1 MIGQKIRIYPTNKQ
15 KEQLEK
21 IFEFSRH
28 AYNTMLKEWKQ
39 EYSNYKNGI
48 SKSCPSSRKIRDW
61 YKQNKEDCY
70 KDMSNMIIETVSE
83 NLEAA
88 YKNFFNKIARYPQ
101 EKRKNSKKSFS
112 LHAKNKSI
120 CSISNNRVKITKN
133 LHVKMSE
140 PLKYKNPKVYTVS
153 CINDEYFLS
162 ISFED
167 DKISNIKKAGNIC
180 GIDLGLKTNVVLS
193 DNLGQTKEYNQ
204 SKLKYDRYIKSTSK
218 IESRLS
224 KKQKGSKSWERL
236 KNKLHSKNKNHFNR
250 NNDFYN
256 KTVLEICTL
265 YDFIGIEDLDVKDLS
280 RNKQLAK
287 AWNRSTIGRFITK
300 LENKANMFGKQII
313 KVDKFYPSSQI
324 CSFCGNRQPMPLYK
338 RTYTCE
344 KCNNTID
351 RDVNA
356 SINILNEA
364 QRILRSKQ

>member
-1 MIGQKIRIYPTNKQ
+1 M
-15 KEQLEK
+15 
-21 IFEFSRH
+21 
-28 AYNTMLKEWKQ
+28 
-39 EYSNYKNGI
+39 
-48 SKSCPSSRKIRDW
+48 
-61 YKQNKEDCY
+61 
-70 KDMSNMIIETVSE
+70 
-83 NLEAA
+83 
-88 YKNFFNKIARYPQ
+88 RY
-101 EKRKNSKKSFS
+101 
-112 LHAKNKSI
+112 
-120 CSISNNRVKITKN
+120 ISNNKVKINKN

-140 PLKYKNPKVYTVS
+140 PLKYKNPKVYTIS

-162 ISFED
+162 ISFAD
-167 DKISNIKKAGNIC
+167 DKINNIKKTGNAC

-204 SKLKYDRYIKSTSK
+204 SKLKYNRYIKSTSK
-218 IESRLS
+218 IASRLS
-224 KKQKGSKSWERL
+224 KKQKGSKSWKKL
-236 KNKLHSKNKNHFNR
+236 MNKLHSKNKNRFNR

-265 YDFIGIEDLDVKDLS
+265 YDFIGIEDLDVKSLS

-300 LENKANMFGKQII
+300 LENKANMFGKQVI

-324 CSFCGNRQPMPLYK
+324 CSFCGNRHPMPLYK

-344 KCNNTID
+344 KCNNSID